1 MDEEAEMQRATAIFD
16 EYDRAEAAV
25 DELREQGIPEE
36 RIGILTRHPEGEE
49 HEDAKAAA
57 RGAEVGAGAG
67 AVMGIAA
74 AFIPGVGPFITAGV
88 LTSWIGSVAGGAA
101 AGAAVGG
108 TSGALAGLLEEHAEY
123 DSEEAEAYA
132 EAVSEGGVL
141 VTVDCRGPVESDR
154 VLATFTQHGGM
165 VEVGRLTG

>member
-1 MDEEAEMQRATAIFD
+1 MQRVTAIFD
-16 EYDRAEAAV
+16 DMDEAEAAV
-25 DELREQGIPEE
+25 DDLRSEGIDED
-36 RIGILTRHPEGEE
+36 RIGLLTRHSGEDRE
-49 HEDAKAAA
+49 HRDAKAAA

-67 AVMGIAA
+67 AIMGIAA

-108 TSGALAGLLEEHAEY
+108 TTGALAGLLEEKAEY
-123 DSEEAEAYA
+123 GPEEARAYA

-141 VTVDCRGPVESDR
+141 VTVDTAGTVEEDE
-154 VLATFTQHGGM
+154 VLGTLTQHGGM
-165 VEVGRLTG
+165 VEVAELA